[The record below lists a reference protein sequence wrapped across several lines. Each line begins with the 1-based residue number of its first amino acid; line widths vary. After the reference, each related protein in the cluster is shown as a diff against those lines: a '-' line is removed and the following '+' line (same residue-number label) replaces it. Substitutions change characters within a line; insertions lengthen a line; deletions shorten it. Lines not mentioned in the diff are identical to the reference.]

1 MVDLIIAFG
10 FGAFIGSLV
19 GVVTVALV
27 TAGEDYED

>member
-1 MVDLIIAFG
+1 MVDLIIAFA